1 MFNQLCYN
9 SAMKL
14 SQIGEFGL
22 IEKLNKQIIAA
33 TNKHWKSSRELLLGI
48 GDDAAVWKPQNPF
61 QIITTDALVE
71 GVHFSLKTSTWQELG
86 WKSVAVNL
94 SDIAA
99 MGGIPMFA
107 LVSLGLPKDILV
119 ENIQSFYEGML
130 GATKKFEVV
139 IIGGDIVGSPLVVVS
154 VTLIGCA
161 SNDEGKVLT
170 RTAAKSGDKVAVTGY
185 LGASA
190 AGLAMLN
197 RGLKFP
203 VKAAAELRRAHLQ
216 PNPRLIEGQKL
227 VDSSVKA
234 GMDISD
240 GLVGDLT
247 HICEMSRVGA
257 VINIDRVPISPTAN
271 KYFGEKAL
279 GFALGGG
286 EDYELL
292 FTARARVVQRV
303 KKSMDCPVTIIGEIT
318 SEHPGKVVL
327 VDSSGVVVNLKKRG
341 WDAFKK

>member
-1 MFNQLCYN
+1 
-9 SAMKL
+9 MKL

-22 IEKLNKQIIAA
+22 INRLNRQIISA
-33 TNKHWKSSRELLLGI
+33 TEKRWRSSQELIIGI

-61 QIITTDALVE
+61 QIITTDALIE
-71 GVHFSLKTSTWQELG
+71 GVHFSLKTSTWNELG

-99 MGGIPMFA
+99 MGGIPMYA

-130 GATKKFEVV
+130 AATKKFEVV
-139 IIGGDIVGSPLVVVS
+139 VIGGDTVGSPLVVVS
-154 VTLIGCA
+154 VTIIGHA
-161 SNDEGKVLT
+161 FNEDGKVLT
-170 RTAAKSGDKVAVTGY
+170 RSAAKPGDKVAVTGY
-185 LGASA
+185 LGGSS

-203 VKAAAELRRAHLQ
+203 SKAAAELRRAHLQ
-216 PNPRLIEGQKL
+216 PNPRVVEGQKL
-227 VDSSVKA
+227 VASGVTA

-247 HICEMSRVGA
+247 HICEMSHAGA
-257 VINIDRVPISPTAN
+257 LINVDAVPVSPTAD
-271 KYFGEKAL
+271 KYFGDNAL
-279 GFALGGG
+279 ECALGGG

-292 FTARARVVQRV
+292 FTAPARVVQRA
-303 KKSMDCPVTIIGEIT
+303 KKSMDCPITVIGEIT
-318 SEHPGKVVL
+318 AEHRGKVVL
-327 VDSSGVVVNLKKRG
+327 VDSSGAVINLKKRG

>member
-1 MFNQLCYN
+1 MCYN

-22 IEKLNKQIIAA
+22 IERLNKQIITD
-33 TNKHWKSSRELLLGI
+33 TNKHWKSSQELLFGI

-61 QIITTDALVE
+61 QIVTTDALVE
-71 GVHFSLKTSTWQELG
+71 GVHFSLKTSTWKELG

-99 MGGIPMFA
+99 MGGIPMYA

-119 ENIQSFYEGML
+119 ENVQSFYEGIL
-130 GATKKFEVV
+130 AVTKKFEVV
-139 IIGGDIVGSPLVVVS
+139 IIGGDTVGSPLVVVS
-154 VTLIGCA
+154 VTLIGHA

-170 RTAAKSGDKVAVTGY
+170 RSAAKTGDKVAVTGY

-216 PNPRLIEGQKL
+216 PNPRIFEGQKL
-227 VDSSVKA
+227 VANGVKA

-247 HICEMSRVGA
+247 HICEMSHVGA
-257 VINIDRVPISPTAN
+257 VINIDQVPVSPTAN
-271 KYFGEKAL
+271 KYFEEKSF

-292 FTARARVVQRV
+292 FTAPARVVQRA
-303 KKSMDCPVTIIGEIT
+303 KKSMDCPITVIGEIT

-327 VDSSGVVVNLKKRG
+327 VDRSGAIINLKKRG